1 MRPDQGGAAHGS
13 AVVAVRWLPGG
24 ADRLVTCGGHDRTCL
39 VWRVVPGEAQR
50 PSTSASTETMQRFPV
65 GAPAQPGVR
74 MATCHLC
81 GRDSSLAT
89 FATNHVP
96 SCERKWVRQ
105 RELAAQRHG
114 GGHADEDDDDD
125 PGPLPPN
132 PHAGVAVSG
141 LRGAALERFN
151 STALAAYEACVLRQC
166 LHCGR
171 RFDGAPK
178 LRKHQRGCSS
188 ARPFKA
194 LAARDRDAG

>member
-1 MRPDQGGAAHGS
+1 
-13 AVVAVRWLPGG
+13 
-24 ADRLVTCGGHDRTCL
+24 
-39 VWRVVPGEAQR
+39 
-50 PSTSASTETMQRFPV
+50 
-65 GAPAQPGVR
+65 